1 MITCSWK
8 LSAQHSTYTTTCQFN
23 NQHSTWETKT
33 NFAISVFSAR
43 RYMCLIIS
51 FYSPMLKRCWT
62 RIRRDGSW
70 IIAVRLKFIVANSW
84 PRCEDSVKCP
94 PKFIICQTLTQGLFP
109 VSSPIVFTQ
118 NGGPSEPGGGALP
131 YKRLMGMCRWMESH
145 FDDWIDYN
153 GVPFSIALLEWVDTF
168 SDFWGEKVVHIYG

>member
-8 LSAQHSTYTTTCQFN
+8 WSAQHSTYTTTCQLN
-23 NQHSTWETKT
+23 NQNQLCNLSIQCS
-33 NFAISVFSAR
+33 ALYIS
-43 RYMCLIIS
+43 LIIS
-51 FYSPMLKRCWT
+51 FYSPMLKTYWT
-62 RIRRDGSW
+62 RIRRDESW

-94 PKFIICQTLTQGLFP
+94 PKCIICQTLTQGLFP

-118 NGGPSEPGGGALP
+118 NGGPSEPGAGRAVP
-131 YKRLMGMCRWMESH
+131 HKRLMGMCRWMESH
-145 FDDWIDYN
+145 FHDRIDYN
-153 GVPFSIALLEWVDTF
+153 GVPFSIALLEWVDMF

>member
-8 LSAQHSTYTTTCQFN
+8 LSAQHSTYSTTCQLN
-23 NQHSTWETKT
+23 NQNKLSISTC
-33 NFAISVFSAR
+33 NFSIQCLALYIS
-43 RYMCLIIS
+43 LIIS
-51 FYSPMLKRCWT
+51 FYIPMLKRYWT
-62 RIRRDGSW
+62 RIRRDESW

-94 PKFIICQTLTQGLFP
+94 PKCIICQALTQGLFP

-118 NGGPSEPGGGALP
+118 NGGPSEPGAGRALP
-131 YKRLMGMCRWMESH
+131 HKRLMGMCRWMESH
-145 FDDWIDYN
+145 FHDRIDYN
-153 GVPFSIALLEWVDTF
+153 GVPFSIALLEWVDMF